1 MHKGNRHRA
10 FADRRGDA
18 FDRAVPNVAGGEH
31 AGHRGLQIIGLTV
44 EFQDSI
50 TGLNFLRSGPVT
62 R

>member
-44 EFQDSI
+44 ELPENSI
-50 TGLNFLRSGPVT
+50 MGPNFLR
-62 R
+62 